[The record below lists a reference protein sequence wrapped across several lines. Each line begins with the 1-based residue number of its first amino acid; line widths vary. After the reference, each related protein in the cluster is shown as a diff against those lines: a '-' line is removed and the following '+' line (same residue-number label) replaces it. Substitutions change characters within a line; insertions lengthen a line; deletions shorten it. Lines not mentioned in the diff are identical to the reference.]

1 MNIAAQSFS
10 PRTDDAKGVGTG
22 LLGYARAA
30 PVDAHLGW
38 LPEQLEAAAQDAGSS
53 LKDSRPLKQV
63 LAATERGY
71 QIPQRGLNAIA
82 GELFAD
88 ARIRI
93 EQYIRPL
100 KTLPEKF
107 LITNPAEIDKASA
120 WRQAAKKASA
130 SRNQI
135 MESVRRQLSA
145 KGLAASETA
154 KKNASTFED
163 LWEKEKAQLEKSLKA
178 EGRVMLESQ
187 KEIAISREIIK
198 TAGKSDPTFDA
209 AVQNA
214 DSASRSLKALKHG
227 GRALAVVGA
236 VMDGV
241 SVTRQ
246 VQESMKTGHWDN
258 TGKEVSRVAGG
269 WLGAAAAGALV
280 GSVSGSIVPG
290 LGNVTGFLVGAAA
303 GAAGYWLGSRGGE
316 AAYQIAAG

>member
-38 LPEQLEAAAQDAGSS
+38 LPEQIEAAAQDAGSS

-63 LAATERGY
+63 LAATEHGY
-71 QIPQRGLNAIA
+71 QLPARGLNAIA
-82 GELFAD
+82 GELFSD
-88 ARIRI
+88 ARLRV

-107 LITNPAEIDKASA
+107 FITDPAKAGDPLA
-120 WRQAAKKASA
+120 WRQAAKEASE

-135 MESVRRQLSA
+135 MKNVRQQLSA
-145 KGLAASETA
+145 KGLAVSESA
-154 KKNASTFED
+154 KKNASVFKE
-163 LWEKEKAQLEKSLKA
+163 LWRETASRLKEELKPDGKTMSAAQKD
-178 EGRVMLESQ
+178 
-187 KEIAISREIIK
+187 IAISQKIIEK
-198 TAGKSDPTFDA
+198 AGKSDPTFNA
-209 AVQNA
+209 ITQNA

-258 TGKEVSRVAGG
+258 TGKEVSRVVGG
-269 WLGAAAAGALV
+269 WLGAAAGAV
-280 GSVSGSIVPG
+280 
-290 LGNVTGFLVGAAA
+290 
-303 GAAGYWLGSRGGE
+303 GYWLGSRGGE
-316 AAYQIAAG
+316 AAYQAAAQ